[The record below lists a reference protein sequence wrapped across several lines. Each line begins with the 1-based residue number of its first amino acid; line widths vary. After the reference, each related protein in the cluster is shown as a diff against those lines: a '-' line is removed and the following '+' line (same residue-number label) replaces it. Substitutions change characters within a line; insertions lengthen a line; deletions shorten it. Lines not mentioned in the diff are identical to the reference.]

1 MNLNKLTLLKVH
13 PVCLHSSIIVPWLL
27 KIMRQSFVMIL
38 WNILCI
44 HKFFSLILTVHD
56 KSEACGIFIQHLFT
70 KNYRNIDHFAGRILP
85 YYFYPLKEKKC
96 PYQKMTKSRMFPSL
110 SIHDNVI
117 FPTEKPASTLK
128 NNKAVYSKTKDCAV
142 FSNISQLK
150 SLSWVSKYIHCLHIN
165 LTLLI

>member
-44 HKFFSLILTVHD
+44 HKFCSLILTVHD

-85 YYFYPLKEKKC
+85 YYFFIPSKK
-96 PYQKMTKSRMFPSL
+96 KM
-110 SIHDNVI
+110 SIPKNYKIKNVSFIINHDNVI

-150 SLSWVSKYIHCLHIN
+150 SLSWVSKYIHCLHIT

>member
-1 MNLNKLTLLKVH
+1 MNLNKLTPLKVH
-13 PVCLHSSIIVPWLL
+13 PVCLHCSIIVPWLL
-27 KIMRQSFVMIL
+27 KIMRQLLVLIQ
-38 WNILCI
+38 WYILCI
-44 HKFFSLILTVHD
+44 HNFFSLISTVHD

-85 YYFYPLKEKKC
+85 YYFFIPSKK
-96 PYQKMTKSRMFPSL
+96 KMSIPKITKSRMFPSL